1 MNYRRPVVLRHGGG
15 GGGGV
20 APRGRGAGE
29 RRGRR
34 GEVGFRV
41 LVYIAADGFGALGW
55 AERLEPGA
63 ALTEKR

>member
-1 MNYRRPVVLRHGGG
+1 MAAAAAAAWLLGE
-15 GGGGV
+15 
-20 APRGRGAGE
+20 GE
-29 RRGRR
+29 RGKGEAEEGRW
-34 GEVGFRV
+34 VFRV

>member
-1 MNYRRPVVLRHGGG
+1 VNYRRPVVLRHGGG

-34 GEVGFRV
+34 GEVGF
-41 LVYIAADGFGALGW
+41 
-55 AERLEPGA
+55 
-63 ALTEKR
+63 

>member
-1 MNYRRPVVLRHGGG
+1 MAAAWLLGE
-15 GGGGV
+15 
-20 APRGRGAGE
+20 GE
-29 RRGRR
+29 RGKGEAEEGRW
-34 GEVGFRV
+34 VFRV